1 LTANPCTVKLG
12 IKPEKMEG
20 NMEIPKVLACSVNEC
35 AFNRD
40 KECHA
45 LAINVGGHHPAC
57 DTFTNHGHKAGG
69 NENMGVGACKVSH
82 CKFNKSLM
90 CSAPGI
96 TVGHHE
102 HHADCKTYIPAA

>member
-1 LTANPCTVKLG
+1 
-12 IKPEKMEG
+12 
-20 NMEIPKVLACSVNEC
+20 MEIPKVLACSVNEC
-35 AFNRD
+35 AFNSN
-40 KECHA
+40 KECRA

-69 NENMGVGACKVSH
+69 TENMGVGACKVDH

-102 HHADCKTYIPAA
+102 HHADCKTYIPAS

>member
-1 LTANPCTVKLG
+1 
-12 IKPEKMEG
+12 
-20 NMEIPKVLACSVNEC
+20 MEIPKVLACSVNEC
-35 AFNRD
+35 AFNSN

-57 DTFTNHGHKAGG
+57 DTFTNHGHNAGG
-69 NENMGVGACKVSH
+69 TENMGIGACKVDH
-82 CKFNKSLM
+82 CKFNKSLT

-102 HHADCKTYIPAA
+102 HHADCKTYIPAS